1 MGARTDAARAEVVA
15 SRQLLLEEVVR
26 LEAASSGT
34 FDIAGRLKR
43 QPAKIGMA
51 AAGVAFLALKGPQRL
66 YRGMRRIVLG
76 PKANLPKSML
86 PDEIDKALRALG
98 DDGDRVR
105 GVLESEFAE
114 YLERDRPRRESR
126 DLRGTISELGG
137 NVLRPIT
144 REAGKRMAKQLFSPD
159 GPSFAAAM
167 DRLKARRRSD

>member
-1 MGARTDAARAEVVA
+1 VGARTDAARAEVVA

-26 LEAASSGT
+26 LEAATSGT
-34 FDIAGRLKR
+34 FDISGRLKR
-43 QPAKIGMA
+43 QPARIGLA

-86 PDEIDKALRALG
+86 PEEIDKALRAIG
-98 DDGDRVR
+98 DDGEQVR
-105 GVLESEFAE
+105 GVLEREFAE

-137 NVLRPIT
+137 NILRPIT

-159 GPSFAAAM
+159 GPSFASAM
-167 DRLKARRRSD
+167 DRLKTRRRGD